1 MPQYTLESQILQ
13 YITISTSIMLAILIH
28 THFQQKFNVFYFLK
42 MDDMDDTIWTGTGNS
57 ESVNLWSEKALQIQS
72 EH

>member
-13 YITISTSIMLAILIH
+13 YITISTSIMIAILIH
-28 THFQQKFNVFYFLK
+28 THFQQKCNVFYFLK
-42 MDDMDDTIWTGTGNS
+42 MDDTIWTGTGNS